1 MARVVIKRR
10 KITFK
15 SKVQDYKKKKK
26 GKRRCSEC
34 GKYK

>member
-1 MARVVIKRR
+1 MARVILKRK
-10 KITFK
+10 KITF
-15 SKVQDYKKKKK
+15 DKKKKK